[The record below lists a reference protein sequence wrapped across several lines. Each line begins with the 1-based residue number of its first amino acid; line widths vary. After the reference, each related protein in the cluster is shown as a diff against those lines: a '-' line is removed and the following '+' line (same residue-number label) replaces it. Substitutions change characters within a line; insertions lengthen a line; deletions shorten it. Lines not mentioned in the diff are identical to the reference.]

1 MTDNR
6 PAKPLPQFSTDEEA
20 ERFVDH
26 ADLTQYDLTG
36 GTRLSEF
43 EFNKK
48 SARIN
53 LRVPESLVSAVKARA
68 KERNVPYQRL
78 IREAIEKSLR

>member
-1 MTDNR
+1 MADNR
-6 PAKPLPQFSTDEEA
+6 QAKPLPYFSTDDEA
-20 ERFVDH
+20 EAFVDN
-26 ADLTQYDLTG
+26 ADLTQYDLSG

-53 LRVPESLVSAVKARA
+53 LRVPESLISAVKARA
-68 KERNVPYQRL
+68 KERNMPYQRL